1 MTILDFKRE
10 VYIYAFGK
18 AVVLKTKNPLVVSG
32 FCGTSSTTIKQNQK
46 ILISIFKGLF
56 KIKLIKSMLY
66 ENSVFIQLGLDCIY
80 LDFTVQIPYRFII
93 FALLKINYYGN
104 NQFSV
109 SFNKRRS

>member
-1 MTILDFKRE
+1 
-10 VYIYAFGK
+10 
-18 AVVLKTKNPLVVSG
+18 
-32 FCGTSSTTIKQNQK
+32 
-46 ILISIFKGLF
+46 
-56 KIKLIKSMLY
+56 MLY